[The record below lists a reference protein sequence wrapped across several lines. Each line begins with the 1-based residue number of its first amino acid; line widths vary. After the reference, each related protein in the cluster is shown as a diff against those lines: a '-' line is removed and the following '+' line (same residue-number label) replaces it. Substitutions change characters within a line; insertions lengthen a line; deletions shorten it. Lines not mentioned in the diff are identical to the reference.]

1 MPVDLTYGRDQ
12 DGEALSGPLYTVQ
25 LGALRSSN
33 AGAFGRQAQAI
44 SMLDEAL
51 RILRSA
57 EASPIEF
64 QAITKLDEKLQMFL
78 ALIMREYAGPGRQCG
93 ANATVIR

>member
-1 MPVDLTYGRDQ
+1 
-12 DGEALSGPLYTVQ
+12 
-25 LGALRSSN
+25 
-33 AGAFGRQAQAI
+33 
-44 SMLDEAL
+44 MLDEAL

-57 EASPIEF
+57 EASPIKF
-64 QAITKLDEKLQMFL
+64 QAITMLDEKLQMFL